1 LKADETACGRQITA
15 LECGRANFH
24 WVASSLHLAAGEQ
37 PEDLHSCT
45 SYPWFLAEKI
55 GHPVSSWYSELRVYS
70 VRNQVI
76 LSLGS
81 YFRPIQQKPPKIFV
95 VFSPSLILYFSAFC

>member
-1 LKADETACGRQITA
+1 MCTVPRVCCSTALVFLYTKFLWIGCSVLLKFEHHLSFRWELKADETACGRQITA

-45 SYPWFLAEKI
+45 SYPRFLAEKI
-55 GHPVSSWYSELRVYS
+55 G
-70 VRNQVI
+70 
-76 LSLGS
+76 
-81 YFRPIQQKPPKIFV
+81 PPRIRF
-95 VFSPSLILYFSAFC
+95 